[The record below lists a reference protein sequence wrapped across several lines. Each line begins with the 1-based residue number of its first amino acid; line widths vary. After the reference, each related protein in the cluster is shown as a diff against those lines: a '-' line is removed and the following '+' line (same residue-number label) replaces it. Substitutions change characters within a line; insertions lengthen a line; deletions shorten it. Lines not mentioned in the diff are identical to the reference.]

1 MKKKIL
7 FRNQKTGVSQ
17 EIVLQ
22 LFFITTKFRIL
33 FVAKRMEE

>member
-22 LFFITTKFRIL
+22 FFFITTKFTIL